1 MTCISFYH
9 DQKKKKKMFEDI
21 LVESSDRLRGT
32 EEPEGHSVDL
42 GARWR
47 GGQWC
52 KRAGPRGGR

>member
-1 MTCISFYH
+1 MT
-9 DQKKKKKMFEDI
+9 KKKKKMFEVI

-42 GARWR
+42 GAAGGLRLR

-52 KRAGPRGGR
+52 ERAAPAVVAECWI